1 MNRFYSILLCI
12 SLVGL
17 SAFSARAAQ
26 KTWLGA
32 SNNLWSEASNWQ
44 PAGVPG
50 MNDEVV
56 FDGSVSIVD
65 CELSNITIIQSL
77 RLTPNYSGTVSSN
90 VSSDGILTVQ
100 GEILLEGGTLSIGAS
115 RLKSMSLLN
124 LAGGLLSKGN
134 GGIFSMIDVNVES
147 GIITVENCE
156 VEILGTF
163 TISGGSF
170 ELGSGDFVSSG
181 NWNQSGGTFIKS
193 GGVGNFFADDALEIS
208 GGIFNTANATL
219 NIKHANLTGGQ
230 FIGNNGLYFTGSLN
244 IEQDGV
250 FNKTQ
255 GSIYFGNEATLSS
268 SSTFILDNVSF
279 QADDVFVNGG
289 TFNLGS
295 GNVLI
300 NRDFNANN
308 ASIEK
313 PSGVAN
319 ISLDNQAYFNNC
331 NVIWGDGQLNF
342 GNLSIDDT
350 DFQLGNGTFQVDGN
364 YEQEGNSQFTK
375 TGGFVTLSSEGTV
388 ILSGG
393 VMDFSNCDELVSG
406 SWRQEGG
413 VANHGAINVKLVSRL
428 QLSND
433 AEYNASSGITEL
445 GGSFRKVSGTFN
457 HNGGKVIMNGLS
469 SFTYSILG
477 NPTFH
482 KLEFNTTSGVNN
494 KSIEV
499 YGTIN
504 VLSELIFNNANAA
517 NRAITVNN
525 GSIWLFGNLNITD
538 YKASTF
544 NSGDGSI
551 RFSSAGAQTILGA
564 PLSPGQGVLPRIR
577 VEKAGGEFLLNGTVS
592 FGNGFSH
599 QNANIIFDPEFK
611 FVMSGGSF
619 MLENL
624 IIPEVVVLGEVI
636 STSNLI
642 CMGNMLVEAD
652 GSFSNSNQP
661 ASINGD
667 FINYGRYQNKGGLT
681 NVTGLFQNHGV
692 FSTNSGSVNALAG
705 INQNGGTFACNNG
718 QVNIL
723 GTLAV
728 NQGSFRCNNGVV
740 LISGNL
746 IQSGGTINGNLDEGS
761 MTISQSFTQNAGLY
775 DAKNGTLNIG
785 GILTMNGSFLR
796 GNGTI
801 NFNGIGPQNIP
812 ALYYHKLSIAGTGR
826 LITLPQNEIRIAASV
841 AGFTPHPTNSY
852 ITNNSTINYSG
863 NRDQEVAG
871 FAYHNLI
878 VSRSGTKILTGNAT
892 VKGYLQVANSAEF
905 DVDGELNNIK
915 FTLLSSQNSTAR
927 IAAMPSTASITG
939 NMIVQRWTRGG
950 IRSNRFFA
958 SPVDTVGGIKLK
970 QFKDDIL
977 LYGPG
982 GITNGF
988 DNPTVFT
995 SNVSVYDEANPNG
1008 SEWRSPAN
1016 IDEIIPVGKG
1026 LLIYHV
1032 GDRSQAPL
1040 QTNTIPNPVIIDLLG
1055 TPNQGTINIPMECT
1069 APCVPEDNGN
1079 GWNLVANPYAS
1090 PIDWNSP
1097 EWVKE
1102 GVSTTFFIWNPRIN
1116 QYASYNSA
1124 NPAAATN
1131 GGSRYIGPGQSFFMK
1146 ATANDPV
1153 LIVTE
1158 NVKSEYFPD
1167 TLLFR
1172 MAAPQNQLRLVL
1184 ENKEHATR
1192 DEAIFAFDNRA
1203 KEGFEDEFDS
1213 HKPTLPMMVSNLSL
1227 KNDLGDLLGVH
1238 TTQEFNPE
1246 VSEKVIP
1253 LSLAAIAGSYTLSA
1267 NQISSFSSEF
1277 VFYLENTIDNTI
1289 QILEE
1294 GKKYPIV
1301 IEEGKE
1307 DKLSNAYQLRISR
1320 SSANSSPIAQGIK
1333 VYPNPSNGKN
1343 ITLLLSNKEAG
1354 ELEITDSMGKR
1365 IMNSRISSESN
1376 NIEINMPENTSAG
1389 IYTLSWKTANKT
1401 STTRLSIQ

>member
-1 MNRFYSILLCI
+1 MNRFYAILLCF
-12 SLVGL
+12 SFVGL

-26 KTWLGA
+26 KTWTGA
-32 SNNLWSEASNWQ
+32 NSNLWSEASNWQ

-65 CELSNITIIQSL
+65 CELGNITIIQSL

-100 GEILLEGGTLSIGAS
+100 GELLLEGGTLSIGSS
-115 RLKSMSLLN
+115 RLKSMNLLH
-124 LAGGLLSKGN
+124 LAGGLLIKGS
-134 GGIFSMIDVNVES
+134 GGIFSMIDVNIES
-147 GIITVENCE
+147 GNLRVENCE

-163 TISGGSF
+163 TMSEGSF
-170 ELGSGDFVSSG
+170 ELGTGDFVSSG

-208 GGIFNTANATL
+208 GGVFNTDNSTL
-219 NIKHANLTGGQ
+219 NFKNVNLTGGQ
-230 FIGNNGLYFTGSLN
+230 FIGNDGLYFTGSLN
-244 IEQDGV
+244 IEQQGE
-250 FNKTQ
+250 FNKAQ
-255 GSIYFGNEATLSS
+255 GSIYFSNEATLSS
-268 SSTFILDNVSF
+268 SSIFTLDAVSI
-279 QADDVFVNGG
+279 QAEDVFINGG

-300 NRDFNANN
+300 NRDFTANN
-308 ASIEK
+308 STIEK

-331 NVIWGDGQLNF
+331 IVNWGDGQLNF

-350 DFQLGNGTFQVDGN
+350 EFQLGNGSFQVDGN
-364 YEQEGNSQFTK
+364 YEQEGNSQFNK
-375 TGGFVTLSSEGTV
+375 TGGYVSLSTDGTV
-388 ILSGG
+388 MLSGG
-393 VMDFSNCDELVSG
+393 VMDFSNCDELVCG

-413 VANHGAINVKLVSRL
+413 VANHGSINVYLISRL

-445 GGSFRKVSGTFN
+445 SGSFRKVSGTFN

-469 SFTYSILG
+469 SFSYSILG
-477 NPTFH
+477 NPTFYN
-482 KLEFNTTSGVNN
+482 LEFSTTSGVNN

-499 YGTIN
+499 YGTVN
-504 VLSELIFNNANAA
+504 VLSELIFNNANAE
-517 NRAITVNN
+517 NRAIAVNN
-525 GSIWLFGNLNITD
+525 GTIWLYGNLNITN

-544 NSGDGSI
+544 NPGDGSI

-564 PLSPGQGVLPRIR
+564 PQIPGQGVLPKIR
-577 VEKAGGEFLLNGTVS
+577 VEKTGGEFTLNGIVS

-599 QNANIIFDPEFK
+599 QNASIIFDPEFK

-624 IIPEVVVLGEVI
+624 LIPEVIVLGEVN

-652 GSFSNSNQP
+652 GSYSNSDQP
-661 ASINGD
+661 ATVNGS
-667 FINYGRYQNKGGLT
+667 FINHGRYQNRGGLT
-681 NVTGLFQNHGV
+681 NVTGSFENYGV
-692 FSTNSGSVNALAG
+692 FSANTGSVNALSG
-705 INQNGGTFACNNG
+705 ISQNGGTFACNDG

-728 NQGSFRCNNGVV
+728 SQGSFRCNDGVV

-826 LITLPQNEIRIAASV
+826 LITFPQEEIRIAAPV
-841 AGFTPHPTNSY
+841 AGFDAHPTNSY

-878 VSRSGTKILTGNAT
+878 CSRSGTKLLTGNAT
-892 VKGYLQVANSAEF
+892 VKGYLEVANSAEF
-905 DVDGELNNIK
+905 DADGELNNIK

-927 IAAMPSTASITG
+927 IAAMPSTASISG

-958 SPVDTVGGIKLK
+958 SPVDTAGGMKIK

-982 GITNGF
+982 GIINGF

-995 SNVSVYDEANPNG
+995 SNVSVYDEARPNG
-1008 SEWRSPAN
+1008 SEWRSPVN
-1016 IDEIIPVGKG
+1016 INEVVPVGKG
-1026 LLIYHV
+1026 VLVYHL
-1032 GDRSQAPL
+1032 GDRTQAPL
-1040 QTNTIPNPVIIDLLG
+1040 QTNTIPNPAVLDFLG

-1069 APCVPEDNGN
+1069 APCIPADNGN

-1090 PIDWNSP
+1090 PIDWDSP

-1102 GVSTTFFIWNPRIN
+1102 GLSTTFFIWNPRIN

-1146 ATANDPV
+1146 ATSNNPV
-1153 LIVTE
+1153 LIASE
-1158 NVKSEYFPD
+1158 DVKTDIFPD
-1167 TLLFR
+1167 SLLFR
-1172 MAAPQNQLRLVL
+1172 IAAPQNQLRLVL
-1184 ENKEHATR
+1184 ENEELSSR

-1213 HKPTLPMMVSNLSL
+1213 HKPALPMMVSNLRL
-1227 KNDLGDLLGVH
+1227 KNELGDLLGVH

-1307 DKLSNAYQLRISR
+1307 DKLSNAYQLRVSR
-1320 SSANSSPIAQGIK
+1320 SISNNSPISQGIK

-1343 ITLLLSNKEAG
+1343 ITLLLSNNEAG
-1354 ELEITDSMGKR
+1354 ELEITDAMGKR
-1365 IMNSRISSESN
+1365 IMSTSISSESN
-1376 NIEINMPENTSAG
+1376 SIEINMPENTSAG
-1389 IYTLSWKTANKT
+1389 IYTLSYKTANKT
-1401 STTRLSIQ
+1401 STTRLSIH